1 MGASCVVRRLG
12 APVLALAVAGCAAG
26 ARPPDV
32 TALDETAPGA
42 VTGSLL
48 AAPSEAILRRCHK
61 ALVNAATPYGLLKGT
76 ISSLEGDGTVAP
88 VLATIVYRR
97 QGGPETRAA
106 LVNCHLN
113 PDGEVVGFTER

>member
-1 MGASCVVRRLG
+1 MGVSCVVRRLG
-12 APVLALAVAGCAAG
+12 APVLALALASCAAV
-26 ARPPDV
+26 ARPPSDG

-42 VTGSLL
+42 ITGSLL
-48 AAPSEAILRRCHK
+48 AARSEAILRRCHE
-61 ALVNAATPYGLLKGT
+61 ALVNAAMPYGLLKGT
-76 ISSLEGDGTVAP
+76 ISSFEGDGTVAP

-113 PDGEVVGFTER
+113 PDGEVVGFT